1 MTDKEIIAAAGIKS
15 ALIVDD
21 GYDLVP
27 RASELADV
35 DWDIFRRRHWRRARA
50 LGSRF
55 PGL

>member
-35 DWDIFRRRHWRRARA
+35 DWDIFFDDAIGDDA
-50 LGSRF
+50 LSTAF
-55 PGL
+55 